1 MKAIFDSSLFPRLS
15 FTMYLIPIKQTCS
28 VKDLLYAKELDHF
41 LVEQDSQSKVDKIAP
56 SYHLGLLMV
65 PAIQKNS

>member
-56 SYHLGLLMV
+56 S
-65 PAIQKNS
+65 